1 MLMKNTVMKKNLAPN
16 AKFTQQGVVLLEAL
30 IAVLLFSMGVLALV
44 GLQAAMMKNTE
55 DSKIRSDA
63 SYLIQQRLGL
73 MWANPDPT
81 NLAANFAESGVP
93 IIDLPNGTRTVD
105 ITTSASGVS
114 SVIIRLDW
122 KQPGKD
128 PHHLITVA
136 NVTGG

>member
-1 MLMKNTVMKKNLAPN
+1 MKNIIMKNRLPIPRKSS
-16 AKFTQQGVVLLEAL
+16 QHGIVLLEAL

-63 SYLIQQRLGL
+63 SYLSQQRLGM

-93 IIDLPNGTRTVD
+93 IADLPNGTRTVNV
-105 ITTSASGVS
+105 TTSASGVS

-122 KQPGKD
+122 QQPGKD